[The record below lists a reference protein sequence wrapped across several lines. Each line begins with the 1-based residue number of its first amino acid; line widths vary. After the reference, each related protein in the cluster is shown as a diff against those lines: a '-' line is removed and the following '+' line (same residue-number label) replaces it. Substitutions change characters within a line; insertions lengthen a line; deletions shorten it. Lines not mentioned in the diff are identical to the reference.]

1 MSKLVGILQEEAL
14 ADVNGILAE
23 ADSRA
28 ELLIREAK
36 SKASEQVEACR
47 KKAETELRAAQR
59 RAKSAGELAVSMA
72 RIRARGE
79 AIALVKEK
87 ALAAFENMVSKP
99 NYKQILEALAE
110 EASKAAEEPEAVV
123 VHPDDRSKLSTWAMQ
138 KELELRTDSEL
149 HLGVRIMARNGNCS
163 VENTLPER
171 LQRAWESLAHGVA
184 LRLWG
189 GQQ

>member
-1 MSKLVGILQEEAL
+1 MSKLVGVLQEEVL
-14 ADVNGILAE
+14 AEVNEILAS

-28 ELLIREAK
+28 EMLIREAK
-36 SKASEQVEACR
+36 GKASERVEACR
-47 KKAETELRAAQR
+47 KKAEAELRAGQR

-87 ALAAFENMVSKP
+87 ALAALENVASKP

-110 EASKAAEEPEAVV
+110 EATKAVEEAEAVV
-123 VHPDDRSKLSTWAMQ
+123 VHPDDRTKLSTWATQ
-138 KELELRTDSEL
+138 EELELRTDPDL
-149 HLGVRIMARNGNCS
+149 HFGVRIMARKGQCS

-171 LQRAWESLAHGVA
+171 VQRAWETLASGVA
-184 LRLWG
+184 VRLWG
-189 GQQ
+189 EPE